1 MAHRIGTRR
10 DLRLMISVTRRE
22 MVPLEGGIGDLPRG
36 GNAEAL
42 RVERSE
48 IEGLHASAMLPSP
61 HVFNSPAIAAAVFT
75 FVMHSDRGEPFATA
89 GSLSGELG
97 YRMGDGRNLL
107 YPQARTPAIGTP
119 ETSVRRNFRPWK
131 R

>member
-1 MAHRIGTRR
+1 MMAHRIGTGR

-22 MVPLEGGIGDLPRG
+22 MVPSDICDLPRG

-48 IEGLHASAMLPSP
+48 IEGLHESAMLPSP
-61 HVFNSPAIAAAVFT
+61 HDFNSPAIAAAVFI
-75 FVMHSDRGEPFATA
+75 FVIHSDRGEPFATA
-89 GSLSGELG
+89 GSLIWELG
-97 YRMGDGRNLL
+97 CRMGDGRNLL
-107 YPQARTPAIGTP
+107 YPQANTPLIGTP